1 MQQRLTDYLT
11 DRNLRKTTERYAIL
25 DCICGIA
32 GHFEV
37 ETLQKLLDEANFHVS
52 RATIYNTIE
61 LLVNASLVVRHQ
73 FTSQIVQYE
82 LKVVA
87 ETHHHL
93 VCTHCGAVCEVKGA
107 EVTKL
112 ISGKRFPKFSA
123 EYYSLYIYG
132 ICSKCK
138 FKQRQKKINK

>member
-1 MQQRLTDYLT
+1 MQQRLTEYLT
-11 DRNLRKTTERYAIL
+11 DQNLRKTTERYTIL
-25 DCICGIA
+25 ECICTIK
-32 GHFEV
+32 GHFDV
-37 ETLQKLLDEANFHVS
+37 EMLQKMLDGANFHVS

-73 FTSQIVQYE
+73 FSSQIVQYE
-82 LKVVA
+82 LKCIS

-93 VCTHCGAVCEVKGA
+93 VCTHCGAVCEIKNKELATLMNGR
-107 EVTKL
+107 
-112 ISGKRFPKFSA
+112 RFPKFSA

-138 FKQRQKKINK
+138 FKLRQKKNNK